1 MNKMPAQGQIEQ
13 IRTAI
18 FNARQMTLES
28 AVVDAARLYPESAR
42 MLSNLE
48 KVLGR
53 IENELVEIPQVDI
66 ALVGRSRH
74 GKSTLINSIA
84 GAEILRTSA
93 IRPCTATIVK
103 LVHDSEWS
111 IDIQFVTRA
120 NLKRDWENAVA
131 DAREFLAGSN
141 EQPDN
146 PRYLQETLER
156 FIELFKI
163 DKHLSPHDL
172 VEAVATFTVNKDVAQ
187 FLGNTATQTTPDIEK
202 LKETVAE
209 YLSTDGHL
217 WTIVDRCTIKGP
229 FKSWHPQLGIID
241 LPGTNDL
248 NAHRAQIT
256 NSVRNRASAVA
267 LVTSESNLGVD
278 IESWLRDSQVLSNFL
293 EAQESRRQHLFIIR
307 TQLDGH
313 IPKFDLRFDELS
325 PVSREDQEEKLY
337 QDAIERY
344 KQEQTSAYHD
354 MLHDIVS
361 PLLQASSA
369 ADEYSEKRRELIQR
383 ITNVPVHFVSAL
395 AFEVFQG
402 RHDMAT
408 RQRNNLLANFNDD
421 DNLTGIPGL
430 LDYLNQIA
438 AQYLECN
445 FFEDKKREIAREVAQ
460 LGQFFRTQQATLEVA
475 KNGAGGELTIITNNI
490 RQDVLPWINSQIT
503 TTVSEFQRSGEAGTE
518 ALHHR
523 LEQSWLLS
531 ERRLQDKLD
540 KWNQY
545 AWHSLRAMGRKGGVH
560 LTSGGVYIDIAQ
572 DICSVLVDDLLLVW
586 TSYRDHIIEKQVNRV
601 TQEFS
606 RQLIGKLQEAR
617 IVIDDPEARSAI
629 NDMISQ
635 LSSVAHLNREKLL
648 KSVEQRIKELESIRQ
663 PTYKLIRQ
671 SLRPAFDQIAE
682 ERGTGCQ
689 RRMRQILEN
698 AFRSKIEG
706 IRSEVSSLVQDSA
719 NGLLEHCSQAMAS
732 FGRIASEDISATLS
746 EVRAISVKSDLI
758 AIEQDVRV
766 LEGAVRLLPAPA

>member
-1 MNKMPAQGQIEQ
+1 MNKMPAQGQIDQ

-18 FNARQMTLES
+18 FDARQMTLEQ
-28 AVVDAARLYPESAR
+28 AVVDVAKLNPGSAR

-48 KVLGR
+48 TVLGK
-53 IENELVEIPQVDI
+53 IEDELVEIPQVDI

-93 IRPCTATIVK
+93 IRPCSATIVK
-103 LVHDSEWS
+103 LAQGSEWS
-111 IDIQFVTRA
+111 IDIQFVTKA
-120 NLKRDWENAVA
+120 DLKSDWKNAVA
-131 DAREFLAGSN
+131 DGRDFLSGNN
-141 EQPDN
+141 EQLDN

-156 FIELFKI
+156 FIELFNI
-163 DKHLSPHDL
+163 DKHLPANEL
-172 VEAVATFTVNKDVAQ
+172 VKQVATFKIAKDISK
-187 FLGNTATQTTPDIEK
+187 FLGKSLSHKTADLEK
-202 LKETVAE
+202 LKDTVAQ

-229 FKSWHPQLGIID
+229 FKNWHPQLGVID

-248 NAHRAQIT
+248 NAYRAQIT

-313 IPKFDLRFDELS
+313 VPKIDLRFDELS
-325 PVSREDQEEKLY
+325 VVSREDQEENLY
-337 QDAIERY
+337 QDAIAKY
-344 KQEQTSAYHD
+344 KQEQTDAYHD

-369 ADEYSEKRRELIQR
+369 ADEYSEKRRELVQR
-383 ITNVPVHFVSAL
+383 ISNVPVHFVSAL

-408 RQRNNLLANFNDD
+408 RQRKNLLANFNDD
-421 DNLTGIPGL
+421 ENLTGIPRL

-438 AQYLECN
+438 AEYLASN
-445 FFEDKKREIAREVAQ
+445 FFEDKKREIASEVAQ
-460 LGQFFRTQQATLEVA
+460 LGQFFRTQQAALEIA
-475 KNGAGGELTIITNNI
+475 KNGAGGELTTITNNI
-490 RQDVLPWINSQIT
+490 RQEVLPWINDQIS
-503 TTVSEFQRSGEAGTE
+503 TTVSEFHGSGEAGAE
-518 ALHHR
+518 ALQHR

-531 ERRLQDKLD
+531 ERRLQ
-540 KWNQY
+540 Y
-545 AWHSLRAMGRKGGVH
+545 AWNSLRAMGRKGGVH
-560 LTSGGVYIDIAQ
+560 LTSSGSYIDIAQ
-572 DICSVLVDDLLLVW
+572 DICGVLVDDLLLVW

-601 TQEFS
+601 TQDFS
-606 RQLIGKLQEAR
+606 SQLIGKLHEAR
-617 IVIDDPEARSAI
+617 TVIGDPEARSAI

-635 LSSVAHLNREKLL
+635 LSNIAHLNREKLL
-648 KSVEQRIKELESIRQ
+648 RSVEQKIKELESIRQ
-663 PTYKLIRQ
+663 PAYKHIRE
-671 SLRPAFDQIAE
+671 SFRPAFDQIAE

-689 RRMRQILEN
+689 QRMRQILER
-698 AFRSKIEG
+698 ALKSKLGG
-706 IRSEVSSLVQDSA
+706 IRSGIDLLVQKSA
-719 NGLLEHCSQAMAS
+719 SGLLEHCSEAMTR
-732 FGRIASEDISATLS
+732 FGRIASDDISNTLN
-746 EVRAISVKSDLI
+746 EVRAISVEKDLV
-758 AIEQDVRV
+758 AIEQDALV
-766 LEGAVRLLPAPA
+766 LEGAVKLLPAPT